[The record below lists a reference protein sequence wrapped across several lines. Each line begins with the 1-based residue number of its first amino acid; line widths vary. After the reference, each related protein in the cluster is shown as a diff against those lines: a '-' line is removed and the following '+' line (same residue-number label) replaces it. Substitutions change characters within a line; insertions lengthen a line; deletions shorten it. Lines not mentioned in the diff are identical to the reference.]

1 MQLLEILATSP
12 KPRGV
17 KDLAEETGLTQSNVH
32 RLLQTMIAL
41 NYVRQDGR
49 RGLYSATPRMYAIG
63 RIVIDR
69 IEIVAVATPF
79 LQRLNE
85 LSHEYCSL
93 SIWHDNGPLL
103 IKSVE
108 TSVRHPLRL
117 FTQSSLVSA
126 TTCTSA
132 GLILLAH
139 QSDSVIEEFAANLRP
154 ATSRSISTPD
164 ELYARLRDIRQT
176 GRAIVCDEW
185 QFGLSAVSVPVYL
198 DGDVIAGLTI
208 SAPSDRLPRER
219 AEKLVDSMHSAA
231 NDISALMR
239 GTARQ

>member
-1 MQLLEILATSP
+1 MQLLEILAASP

-17 KDLAEETGLTQSNVH
+17 KDLADEAGMTQSNVH
-32 RLLQTMIAL
+32 RLLQTLVGL
-41 NYVRQDGR
+41 NYVRQEGK
-49 RGLYSATPRMYAIG
+49 RGLYTATPRMYAIG

-93 SIWHDNGPLL
+93 SIWHDNAPLL

-117 FTQSSLVSA
+117 FTQSSLRTA
-126 TTCTSA
+126 ATCTSA
-132 GLILLAH
+132 GLILLAY
-139 QSDSVIEEFAANLRP
+139 QPESVIEGFAASLHR
-154 ATSRSISTPD
+154 ATSRSISTPE
-164 ELYARLRDIRQT
+164 ELRARLEEIRRT
-176 GRAIVCDEW
+176 GRIIVRDEW

-198 DGDVIAGLTI
+198 DGDVIAVLTI
-208 SAPSDRLPRER
+208 SAPSDRLTQDV
-219 AEKLVDSMHSAA
+219 AEALVDPLHSAA

-239 GTARQ
+239 GTVRQ